1 MNTTDLAC
9 GEPLCGQLQNAGS
22 SVILGSR
29 DALTKTYPEPIPR
42 RTHPARVAFKK
53 SRNKEGDVKAHVA
66 PNLLMS
72 KHFGLE
78 ENLFV
83 GIWL

>member
-1 MNTTDLAC
+1 MATLVRNDR
-9 GEPLCGQLQNAGS
+9 
-22 SVILGSR
+22 LG
-29 DALTKTYPEPIPR
+29 KY
-42 RTHPARVAFKK
+42 FKK
-53 SRNKEGDVKAHVA
+53 SRNKEGHVKAHVV

-72 KHFGLE
+72 EHFGLE